1 MARKRKVADEKPSS
15 TGSTPQPNSTMARK
29 RKVADEK
36 PTSNGSTPQP
46 NGAKKRKIDWSTVDK
61 DLSFKI
67 TAVTVRKHKK
77 PSKSAKSKQGAV
89 NGGHVSEFDAP
100 LDAETTQPN
109 PYPKTQLPELHVKI
123 KPALYWEAMRRYR
136 RFTVN
141 GEEFEVG
148 QMIFVKKS
156 EEDKIAEGPGTIEHW
171 IAKVLEVRGGDP
183 EHVFLRVY
191 WAYRPEDIPGGRQA
205 HHGDSE
211 LIVSNHMDIID
222 ALSVD
227 SSADVVYW
235 DDDPE
240 SLDLKTDQL
249 FFRQSYDITK
259 RANSQL
265 SKMKTY
271 CIDKKPCNP
280 DELLLQCPQCSEW
293 LHADCLKKR
302 ALQDAAPQLKK
313 RGRPSQ
319 VQASTTLDARIKAQ
333 DNKARLTILERRG
346 GKPKRK
352 WDVDILCLVCGGM
365 VEEASEKAYKEVP
378 ETAGSQFGSDI
389 SEDDKHDIIPTA
401 SMVAKP
407 PVQDDDADSVMG
419 DAESDQDVEAKDPP
433 GSDAEIKGETVETPS
448 SD

>member
-15 TGSTPQPNSTMARK
+15 TGSTPQPNSTMAH
-29 RKVADEK
+29 EK

-109 PYPKTQLPELHVKI
+109 PYSETQLPELHVKI

-365 VEEASEKAYKEVP
+365 VEEASDKAYKEVP